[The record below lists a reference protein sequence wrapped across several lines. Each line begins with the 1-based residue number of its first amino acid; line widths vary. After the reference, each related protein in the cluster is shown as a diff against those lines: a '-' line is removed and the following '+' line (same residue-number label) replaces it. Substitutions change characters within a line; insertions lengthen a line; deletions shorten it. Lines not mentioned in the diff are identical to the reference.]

1 MALDFLPQ
9 ITYNYLMVMKIFLEI
24 CPCPAGMKEE
34 CHTMTSFSRSRSGKL
49 LAAILVLGLV
59 VGLGGCKKGAQ
70 QQQQGAVQVKSMQV
84 IKRDTPLLY
93 DYTGFIEAQQ
103 EMNLV
108 AQVSGQIT
116 GKFFK
121 GGDTVQAGQV
131 LYSIDSRTYE
141 AALLNAQANLA
152 NARATLAN
160 ASIDAERYIKL
171 YEQHAVS
178 KQMMDNAVM
187 QRDQARASTGAMEAL
202 VRNAQVNMT
211 ETKVRAP
218 FNGRIDTTA
227 LEVGNYAVAGQTVL
241 GKISDTDP
249 VFVKFSIAEP
259 EYLQLSAAA
268 TGSGAALDNLSI
280 ILSDGSTYELKGRVA
295 EVNRGMSD
303 NTGTLTIKALFE
315 NPNRKLLPGMFAH
328 LQAQSGIKK
337 DALLIPQRAV
347 TEMMYKRFVYVIGSD
362 NKVSMKEITLGPAV
376 GRFFMVNSGLT
387 GDETLVV
394 EGTGKLR
401 QGLEVKAE
409 PMTEAELDTTTTTD
423 QAAKQ

>member
-59 VGLGGCKKGAQ
+59 VGLGGCKKGGQ

>member
-1 MALDFLPQ
+1 M
-9 ITYNYLMVMKIFLEI
+9 I
-24 CPCPAGMKEE
+24 G
-34 CHTMTSFSRSRSGKL
+34 FSLNRGGKL
-49 LAAILVLGLV
+49 LAVAVALGLAA
-59 VGLGGCKKGAQ
+59 GLGGCKKQTQNQ
-70 QQQQGAVQVKSMQV
+70 QAAVVPVRSMQV
-84 IKRDTPLLY
+84 IKRDTPMLY
-93 DYTGFIEAQQ
+93 DYTGFIEARQ

-116 GKFFK
+116 GKYFN

-131 LYSIDSRTYE
+131 LYTVDSRTYE

-152 NARATLAN
+152 NARAALAN

-171 YEQHAVS
+171 YEQNAVS

-187 QRDQARASTGAMEAL
+187 QRDQARASAGAMEAL
-202 VRNAQVNMT
+202 LRSAQVNME
-211 ETKVRAP
+211 ETRVKAP

-259 EYLQLSAAA
+259 EYLQLSAANS
-268 TGSGAALDNLSI
+268 GGGAALDDLSI

-303 NTGTLTIKALFE
+303 NTGTLTVKALFD
-315 NPNRKLLPGMFAH
+315 NPKRRLLPGMFAH
-328 LQAQSGIKK
+328 LQAQGGIKK

-347 TEMMYKRFVYVIGSD
+347 TEMMYKRFVYVIGAD
-362 NKVSMKEITLGPAV
+362 NKVSMKEITLGPIV
-376 GRFFMVNSGLT
+376 GRLYMVESGLD
-387 GDETLVV
+387 GSETLVV
-394 EGTGKLR
+394 EGTGHLR
-401 QGLEVKAE
+401 QGMQVKAE
-409 PMTEAELDTTTTTD
+409 PMTEADLDTTGKVA
-423 QAAKQ
+423 QQ

>member
-1 MALDFLPQ
+1 
-9 ITYNYLMVMKIFLEI
+9 MKIFLEI